1 MPKAIRVHQFGG
13 PDVLTL
19 EDMPTID
26 PQPGQVL
33 LRQRA
38 IGLNYVDTYYRKGL
52 YSADLPF
59 VPGSEGAGEV
69 IAVGEGVKSVKEG
82 DRVAYAAQI
91 GAYAQERTI
100 DAHALVK
107 LPKGI
112 SFEQAAA
119 MMLKGLTAQFLLRRT
134 YKVREGDVILVH
146 AAAGGVGSILCQWA
160 KWLGATVIGTAGSE
174 EKASLARAAGAKHVI
189 LYQNE
194 DFPMRVKEITKGKLC
209 DAVYDGVGAA
219 TFPGSLDCLR
229 PFGVF
234 VSFGS
239 ASGPIENFDI
249 GLLAKKGSLFA
260 TRPTLFTHISHRS
273 TLEKMAR
280 ELMHVVKK
288 EHIKIPI
295 NATFPLEEAANA
307 HRALEARETT
317 GSTILIP

>member
-19 EDMPTID
+19 EDLPRSD
-26 PQPGQVL
+26 PQPGQVI

-38 IGLNYVDTYYRKGL
+38 IGLNFVDTYYRQGL
-52 YSADLPF
+52 YPATPPF

-69 IAVGEGVKSVKEG
+69 IAVGKGVKSFKEG
-82 DRVAYAAQI
+82 DRVGYAAQM
-91 GAYAQERTI
+91 GAYAQERAI
-100 DAHALVK
+100 DASALVK
-107 LPKGI
+107 LPKSV

-160 KWLGATVIGTAGSE
+160 DWLGATVIGTAGSE
-174 EKASLARAAGAKHVI
+174 EKARLAKKAGAKHVI
-189 LYQNE
+189 LYRSE
-194 DFPMRVKEITKGKLC
+194 DFAQRVKEITHGALC
-209 DAVYDGVGAA
+209 QAVYDGVGRA
-219 TFPGSLDCLR
+219 TFPASLDCLA
-229 PFGVF
+229 PFGIF

-239 ASGPIENFDI
+239 ASGPVENFDI
-249 GLLAKKGSLFA
+249 GLLARKGSLFA
-260 TRPTLFTHISHRS
+260 TRPTLFTHVSNRHV
-273 TLEKMAR
+273 LEKMAR
-280 ELMHVVKK
+280 DLMHVVAKG
-288 EHIKIPI
+288 HVKIPVQ
-295 NATFPLEEAANA
+295 ASFPLEKAADA